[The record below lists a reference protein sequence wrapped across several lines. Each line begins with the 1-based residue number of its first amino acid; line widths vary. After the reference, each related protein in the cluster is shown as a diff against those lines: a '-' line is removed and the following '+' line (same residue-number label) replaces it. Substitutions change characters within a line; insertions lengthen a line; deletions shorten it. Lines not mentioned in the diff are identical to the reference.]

1 MVNEFESKVTEGG
14 QMNGF
19 FVAGTDTDAGKTLV
33 TAALVR
39 QMRIQGID
47 AVPMKVI
54 QTGGGY
60 TEGGYPIS
68 PDFEVY
74 CSASSFIGD
83 GAEIRDM
90 VPLSFSAPCSPHL
103 ASRMEGAACD
113 IGPVLAAMKRLCV
126 RHDLVIAE
134 GVGGVNVPL
143 SDTVTSLDL
152 IKKMGLPLILVIRNV
167 LGCVNHA
174 INTIQVLRAQNIPIR
189 GAVMTETSPPQ
200 DCDTFILEDN
210 PRIIRRLGDIPIL
223 GSLPFIPGAQSG
235 TESFWSALDVY
246 MSDIAEDLLKGGKNE
261 QN

>member
-1 MVNEFESKVTEGG
+1 
-14 QMNGF
+14 MNGF
-19 FVAGTDTDAGKTLV
+19 FVAGTDTDAGKTVV

-39 QMRIQGID
+39 QMRMQGID

-60 TEGGYPIS
+60 TEDGYPIS

-74 CSASSFIGD
+74 CRASAFIGD
-83 GAEIRDM
+83 GDEIRDM

-103 ASRMEGAACD
+103 AARMEGAACE
-113 IGPVLAAMKRLCV
+113 IGPVLAALERLCR

-134 GVGGVNVPL
+134 GVGGINVPL
-143 SDTVTSLDL
+143 SDRLTSLAL
-152 IKKMGLPLILVIRNV
+152 IKETGLPLILVIRNV

-174 INTIQVLRAQNIPIR
+174 INTIQVLRSHSIQIR
-189 GAVMTETSPPQ
+189 GAVMTETSPPK
-200 DCDTFILEDN
+200 DCDTFILKDN
-210 PRIIRRLGDIPIL
+210 PRIISRLGNIPIL

-235 TESFWSALDVY
+235 TEPFWTALDGY
-246 MSDIAEDLLKGGKNE
+246 MNGIAGALLNGGNNE